1 MQRIGPDHY
10 CTCLLVRNCWFK
22 ETRRSWNALVEK
34 SIVEFPLRWNQEI
47 HLTLIYNLS
56 PFHHTISGF
65 SLLFQGFKRPIA
77 SYFTRLKTLA
87 VSKCPPAGRI
97 EWQTSVL
104 VNELWFVEHVKV
116 VSFTFQVERKWLFEM
131 SSTGYKP
138 LNDTD
143 TDEELKTIQG
153 KLK

>member
-1 MQRIGPDHY
+1 MQRIGPDQY
-10 CTCLLVRNCWFK
+10 CTCLSVRNCWFK
-22 ETRRSWNALVEK
+22 ETRRRRWSRSQYGIFCPDETRKFTFRLFIIYLHFTTPSLV
-34 SIVEFPLRWNQEI
+34 
-47 HLTLIYNLS
+47 
-56 PFHHTISGF
+56 F